1 MELKAYLQIIRRR
14 WPAVVVLPLI
24 VGLLAVWQETT
35 RDATYSTEVRAAVVR
50 VRDPL
55 PTNEYGFDDYY
66 NYVSSEFAIDDLV
79 EAVRGNVF
87 AQAVAERVKAT
98 GTTIDAGE
106 VQSMVAAD
114 RVHRII
120 SVHVTSHDPDRARA
134 VADAASAELDTNAY
148 SYIGVE
154 SDAEGSSVNII
165 QRPGNPNPDTARER
179 LLLALEVLAA
189 LGFGVLLAFLVD
201 YIDDTLYDAE
211 STTAALRLP
220 HLASVPAERQR

>member
-1 MELKAYLQIIRRR
+1 MELKTYVQIIKRR
-14 WPAVVVLPLI
+14 WPAVVVLPLL
-24 VGLLAVWQETT
+24 VAMLAIWQETT

-55 PTNEYGFDDYY
+55 PLNQYGFDDYY

-87 AQAVAERVKAT
+87 AQAVAERAT
-98 GTTIDAGE
+98 AAGTSIDASE
-106 VQSMVAAD
+106 AQSMIAAD

-120 SVHVTSHDPDRARA
+120 SVHVTSHDPARARA
-134 VADAASAELDTNAY
+134 VAEAASAELDTNAY

-165 QRPGNPNPDTARER
+165 QRPGNASPDTARER
-179 LLLALEVLAA
+179 LLLTLEILAA

-220 HLASVPAERQR
+220 NLASVPAEPRR

>member
-1 MELKAYLQIIRRR
+1 M
-14 WPAVVVLPLI
+14 LPLI

-50 VRDPL
+50 VRDPP

-87 AQAVAERVKAT
+87 AQAVASASKRRAWRSTPAKCRACWRRT
-98 GTTIDAGE
+98 AYIASSWCID
-106 VQSMVAAD
+106 V
-114 RVHRII
+114 
-120 SVHVTSHDPDRARA
+120 HDPDRAQA
-134 VADAASAELDTNAY
+134 VAQAASAELDTNAY

-165 QRPGNPNPDTARER
+165 QRPGNC
-179 LLLALEVLAA
+179 
-189 LGFGVLLAFLVD
+189 
-201 YIDDTLYDAE
+201 
-211 STTAALRLP
+211 
-220 HLASVPAERQR
+220 

>member
-1 MELKAYLQIIRRR
+1 MELKTYVQIIKRR
-14 WPAVVVLPLI
+14 WPAVVVLPLL
-24 VGLLAVWQETT
+24 VAMLAIWQETT

-55 PTNEYGFDDYY
+55 PLNQYGFDDYY

-87 AQAVAERVKAT
+87 AQAVAERAT
-98 GTTIDAGE
+98 AAGTSIDASE
-106 VQSMVAAD
+106 AQSMIAAD

-120 SVHVTSHDPDRARA
+120 SVHVTSHDPARARA
-134 VADAASAELDTNAY
+134 VAEAASAELDTNAY

-165 QRPGNPNPDTARER
+165 QRPGNASPDTARER
-179 LLLALEVLAA
+179 LLLALEILAA

-220 HLASVPAERQR
+220 NLASVPAEPRR